1 VIARILLWDL
11 AESQTTLDELRTRL
25 PPLPQGDVW
34 ISSDAR
40 ERFGLISLSG
50 ALPDLRELVA
60 LIGEEP
66 RVAEEFDVE

>member
-1 VIARILLWDL
+1 MIARILLWDL
-11 AESQTTLDELRTRL
+11 ADSQTTLDEVRTRL
-25 PPLPQGDVW
+25 PPLPQGDAW
-34 ISSDAR
+34 ISNGAD

-50 ALPDLRELVA
+50 TLPDLRELVA